1 MATAKEIFETAT
13 DLAVTTIG
21 RLATYMPLTGNPIT
35 NCSVNVETVSDPQP
49 DGFQA
54 RVLDPETTLEYLL
67 SEVGEEA
74 DINSYFTMAD
84 DGTVYTV
91 KDLREND
98 GRTVTVVV
106 KDDT

>member
-1 MATAKEIFETAT
+1 MAMAKEIFETVA

-21 RLATYMPLTGNPIT
+21 RLATYMPTMGNPII

-49 DGFQA
+49 DGFSAQ
-54 RVLDPETTLEYLL
+54 VLDPETTLEYLL

-74 DINSYFTMAD
+74 DINSYFTMED

-106 KDDT
+106 KNEG